1 MTTEPVAHWLET
13 QLHASVARM
22 DGLARDVATLQSA
35 LAAREREV
43 TELREHLAIV
53 EGRSRRIE
61 SAQEAWHDLPQA
73 LAALD
78 ARLNDEGELR
88 RAQGVALDRVRERQ
102 QQSQEAIEG
111 ALASMDRRLD
121 GAEQALAVV
130 SARQQVQLASD
141 LAGRAQDETRD
152 IGRLAA
158 LSDEVAALRQA
169 MRREDGSGPR
179 TEDAVAAL
187 QLAVHVITGSTQ
199 QLQLHQQRL
208 QDELTTLHHIAERE
222 DALAEVLEQ
231 QRTLRRHLEERL
243 ALLDSRG
250 ASADAAQASEAES
263 VSLLRRRIDRLE
275 TSVSALGPGADAQ
288 REALLDHFRRATIA
302 SEAAGRRQTEEIDR
316 QARAARALLVRLSE
330 SAELATKEQP
340 L

>member
-88 RAQGVALDRVRERQ
+88 RALGVALDRVRERQ

-130 SARQQVQLASD
+130 SARQVQLASD

-208 QDELTTLHHIAERE
+208 QDELTTLHRIAERE

-275 TSVSALGPGADAQ
+275 TSVSALGPGAEAQ
-288 REALLDHFRRATIA
+288 LEALLDHFRRATIA

>member
-130 SARQQVQLASD
+130 SA
-141 LAGRAQDETRD
+141 GRAQDETRD

-208 QDELTTLHHIAERE
+208 QDELTTLHRIAERE